1 LECAGGAATALWLT
15 ILVEDKTSYFG
26 ESRVASPDESGLPP
40 HSKVLAMRFILVSLL
55 KFYKAVI
62 SPWLPPSCRF
72 VPTCS
77 EYAREAIERHGALR
91 GSWMGVRR
99 LLRCHPFHRG
109 GYDPV
114 K

>member
-1 LECAGGAATALWLT
+1 
-15 ILVEDKTSYFG
+15 
-26 ESRVASPDESGLPP
+26 
-40 HSKVLAMRFILVSLL
+40 MRIILVSLL
-55 KFYKAVI
+55 KFYKAAV

-77 EYAREAIERHGALR
+77 EYACEAIQRHGALR
-91 GSWMGVRR
+91 GSGMGLRR
-99 LLRCHPFHRG
+99 LLRCHPFHAG

>member
-1 LECAGGAATALWLT
+1 
-15 ILVEDKTSYFG
+15 
-26 ESRVASPDESGLPP
+26 
-40 HSKVLAMRFILVSLL
+40 MRTILVSLL
-55 KFYKAVI
+55 KFYKATV

-77 EYAREAIERHGALR
+77 EYACEAIERHGALR
-91 GSWMGVRR
+91 GSVMSLRR
-99 LLRCHPFHRG
+99 LLRCHPFHSG

>member
-1 LECAGGAATALWLT
+1 MKR
-15 ILVEDKTSYFG
+15 VRTS
-26 ESRVASPDESGLPP
+26 ESKAVSPDESGLPP
-40 HSKVLAMRFILVSLL
+40 HSKVLVMRIILVSLL
-55 KFYKAVI
+55 KFYKATV

-77 EYAREAIERHGALR
+77 EYACEAIERHGALR
-91 GSWMGVRR
+91 GSAMGLRR
-99 LLRCHPFHRG
+99 LLRCHPFHSG

>member
-1 LECAGGAATALWLT
+1 
-15 ILVEDKTSYFG
+15 
-26 ESRVASPDESGLPP
+26 
-40 HSKVLAMRFILVSLL
+40 MRFILVSLL
-55 KFYKAVI
+55 KVYKAVI

-99 LLRCHPFHRG
+99 LLRCHPFHPG

>member
-1 LECAGGAATALWLT
+1 
-15 ILVEDKTSYFG
+15 
-26 ESRVASPDESGLPP
+26 
-40 HSKVLAMRFILVSLL
+40 MRMILVSLL
-55 KFYKAVI
+55 KFYKATV

-91 GSWMGVRR
+91 GSAMGLRR
-99 LLRCHPFHRG
+99 LLRCHPFHSG